1 MKRTKCGIIGCG
13 MISDTYFKAAK
24 RFRNIEVIACSDII
38 PERALKKQEEYGAKA
53 MTNEELLAIPE
64 IEIVLNLTP
73 PLVHSKIDIDVLK
86 DRKSVV

>member
-1 MKRTKCGIIGCG
+1 MQRTKCGIIGCG

-38 PERALKKQEEYGAKA
+38 PERAAKKEEEYGAKA

-73 PLVHSKIDIDVLK
+73 PLKNEDE
-86 DRKSVV
+86 RCF